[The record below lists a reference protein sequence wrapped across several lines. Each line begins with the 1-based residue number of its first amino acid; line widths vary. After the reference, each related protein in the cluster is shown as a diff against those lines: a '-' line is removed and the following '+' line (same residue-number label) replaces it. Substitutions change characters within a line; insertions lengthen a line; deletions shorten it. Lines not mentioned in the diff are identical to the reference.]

1 MVDLTN
7 NTILTQICLTK
18 IFLSFYKI
26 KALTNNCLLI
36 SYMHLLIIDDNS
48 SCRNKKHIYTSLI
61 MPPMILEKFEIGGFT
76 IE

>member
-1 MVDLTN
+1 MPYD
-7 NTILTQICLTK
+7 K

-36 SYMHLLIIDDNS
+36 TYMHLLIIDDNS
-48 SCRNKKHIYTSLI
+48 SCRNKKHIYTSLN
-61 MPPMILEKFEIGGFT
+61 MPPMILKNFEIGGFT